1 MFNLYLSI
9 ANEDFQCVYIGKDI
23 YTAIRI
29 IADNCDVLDKGIYT
43 DADILFA
50 YMTDSFGNIVFESC
64 YNKGGI

>member
-9 ANEDFQCVYIGKDI
+9 ANEDFQQVYVGKDI

-43 DADILFA
+43 NADVLFA
-50 YMTDSFGNIVFESC
+50 YITDSVGNVVFENC
-64 YNKGGI
+64 YIKGGI